1 MGKPCSTDAV
11 VCGSQGSNTVKV
23 GNVCFCSDVQC
34 EQGSV
39 PTKDNKA
46 CVPNFITDSRTSGPV
61 TVKNLPN
68 ALQVQYPDPASTG
81 GVQTLTLP
89 DLQAVSLGGA

>member
-61 TVKNLPN
+61 TVKNQSN
-68 ALQVQYPDPASTG
+68 ALQVQYSDSTG
-81 GVQTLTLP
+81 GVQTLNFP
-89 DLQAVSLGGA
+89 DLQAVSLRGA